1 MSLSMSSM
9 LSVPRTLEQAL
20 DPEWLTRALAPVT
33 GGATVT
39 SVETV
44 EVLRTVATKVRF
56 TVTLDGAQ
64 APKHAFCLKGLLD
77 VDADLARGGSV
88 TVLEADFYSQL
99 APSLSVR
106 VPDCAATVI
115 DREARFGVV
124 IMRDLIAQGARFCSA
139 MEAFSVD
146 DAAQSLEQLCRL
158 HTSGVVL
165 DNYPWLTRRLAAFA
179 RGNYVPLP
187 TLQQMLDG
195 PRGEGLPERIRN
207 AERLL
212 RSMQALA
219 ALDEA
224 APEVLV
230 HGDVHAGNIFRTEEG
245 PGLIDWQVLQRGG
258 WALDVAYHI
267 AAVLP
272 VQVAETSERTL
283 LRHYLDIARHFG
295 GKVPD
300 DEEAWMQYRAAAV
313 YGYYL
318 WAITRR
324 VEPAIINIFVGRLGA
339 SVTRHESFRLLG
351 L

>member
-1 MSLSMSSM
+1 MSYV
-9 LSVPRTLEQAL
+9 VPRTLAQAL
-20 DPEWLTRALAPVT
+20 DPNWLTRALAAVT
-33 GGATVT
+33 GGAPVT
-39 SVETV
+39 SVEIV

-56 TVTLDGAQ
+56 TVTFDGAQ
-64 APKHAFCLKGLLD
+64 GGKESFCLKGLLD
-77 VDADLARGGSV
+77 VDANLARGGVV

-99 APSLSVR
+99 ASSLSVR

-115 DREARFGVV
+115 DREAQFGVV

-139 MEAFSVD
+139 MEAFTMD
-146 DAAQSLEQLCRL
+146 DAAESLEQLCRL
-158 HTSGVVL
+158 HTSGVEL
-165 DNYPWLTRRLAAFA
+165 DKYPWIARRVAAFA
-179 RGNYVPLP
+179 RGDYVPLP

-195 PRGEGLPERIRN
+195 PRGEGLPARTRN
-207 AERLL
+207 AELLL
-212 RSMQALA
+212 RSMRALA
-219 ALDEA
+219 ALDETL
-224 APEVLV
+224 PPVLI
-230 HGDVHAGNIFRTEEG
+230 HGDSHAGNIFRTKEG

-272 VQVAETSERTL
+272 VEVAETSERIL
-283 LRHYLDIARHFG
+283 LRHYLDLVRRFG
-295 GKVPD
+295 GHVPG
-300 DEEAWMQYRAAAV
+300 DEEAWMQYRVAAV

-318 WAITRR
+318 WSITRR